1 MSDTSMKQTF
11 CQQLQSD
18 AAALAAIRKILD
30 DRKGVYYDR
39 GYNSGGSNPIIDAD
53 VSALDLTAAQVGS
66 WITLLEQLEKF
77 FTNTAVTTADYDATL
92 STIRRDI

>member
-1 MSDTSMKQTF
+1 MSDQSMKQAY
-11 CQQLQSD
+11 CRQLQTD
-18 AAALAAIRKILD
+18 AATLAGIRKILD

-53 VSALDLTAAQVGS
+53 VSDLDLTAAQVGS

-77 FTNTAVTTADYDATL
+77 FTNQSVTTADYDATL
-92 STIRRDI
+92 SAIRRDI